1 MTVEYRER
9 VRRKYE
15 ELDAEK
21 GTVEGEWRQY
31 KDAFV
36 EVAEELCG
44 RTSGKGAA
52 PDLGLGRLGSC
63 PGASTKKG
71 LHKSTHFFNM
81 AESYSVCHRG
91 LLVNV
96 CKFHFNYAFYTPLL
110 RPVLRQCISHE
121 WNVQWPSSQGSSK
134 EQPGG
139 LDTLCRA
146 LAKPSC

>member
-1 MTVEYRER
+1 MLSVIPEDRS
-9 VRRKYE
+9 
-15 ELDAEK
+15 
-21 GTVEGEWRQY
+21 
-31 KDAFV
+31 KDAWIAATWKQ
-36 EVAEELCG
+36 EWEA
-44 RTSGKGAA
+44 SGPTRIRRYVSDPGEGAA

-110 RPVLRQCISHE
+110 RPFLRQCISHE